1 MGALASTVCMIDIL
15 FQLFSLEALSQI
27 HQVRV
32 EINRTRGSDSPS
44 LSEFSSFFP
53 SFVPKI
59 LPESQKFSILSL
71 QFYLNWVCVL
81 PPDCDKCLKHF
92 KSFIEG
98 DFSYHWR
105 AVSFAHFFSFTRL
118 LHIVIRT
125 VVSSLST
132 LNPLLT
138 SSSQTLTAIYVL
150 VNSCFQLV
158 VLERTLE
165 SPSDCKEIKPVNFRG
180 NQFWIFIGRF
190 DAEALILWL
199 PYVKGWLIRK

>member
-71 QFYLNWVCVL
+71 QFYLN
-81 PPDCDKCLKHF
+81 
-92 KSFIEG
+92 
-98 DFSYHWR
+98 
-105 AVSFAHFFSFTRL
+105 
-118 LHIVIRT
+118 
-125 VVSSLST
+125 
-132 LNPLLT
+132 
-138 SSSQTLTAIYVL
+138 
-150 VNSCFQLV
+150 
-158 VLERTLE
+158 
-165 SPSDCKEIKPVNFRG
+165 
-180 NQFWIFIGRF
+180 
-190 DAEALILWL
+190 
-199 PYVKGWLIRK
+199 